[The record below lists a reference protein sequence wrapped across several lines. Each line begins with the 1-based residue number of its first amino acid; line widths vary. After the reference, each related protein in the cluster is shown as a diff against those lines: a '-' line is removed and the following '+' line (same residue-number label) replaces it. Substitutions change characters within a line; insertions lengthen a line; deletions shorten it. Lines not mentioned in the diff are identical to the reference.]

1 MAVQKSCGLIFVAIV
16 AVLACTTALPLRSSR
31 QASLEELSI
40 KELVKSLRVVQ
51 SVMVRKNIC
60 KLINATQMNMHVA
73 I

>member
-16 AVLACTTALPLRSSR
+16 AVLAFTNALPLRSSR

-60 KLINATQMNMHVA
+60 KLMNYLIFMLQHN
-73 I
+73 